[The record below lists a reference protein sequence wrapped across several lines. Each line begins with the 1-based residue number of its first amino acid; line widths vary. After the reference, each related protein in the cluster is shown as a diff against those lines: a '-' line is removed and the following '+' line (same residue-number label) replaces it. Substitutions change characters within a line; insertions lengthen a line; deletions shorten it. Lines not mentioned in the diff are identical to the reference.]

1 MNTETQKIK
10 SWVGESILLCIF
22 FLPFGLPALFYASKV
37 IPLKSSDRIEESKF
51 YAHKAKTY
59 VKIGF
64 FTLIS
69 LLTLYL
75 FFALFSYIWM
85 KSFTVAF

>member
-10 SWVGESILLCIF
+10 SWVGESILLCIV

-37 IPLKSSDRIEESKF
+37 IPLKSSDRINESKF
-51 YAHKAKTY
+51 YAHKAKKY

-64 FTLIS
+64 FTFLSI
-69 LLTLYL
+69 LTLYIFTML
-75 FFALFSYIWM
+75 FAFVWM
-85 KSFTVAF
+85 KSLTLAF